1 MNKQKLLFLT
11 SRFPFPLE
19 KGDKLR
25 AYYLIRELS
34 KYYDI
39 CLFAVNEVEPKSK
52 WIEALSPFCLHIR
65 IGVISKYRSIF
76 NLLRLKKTPFQVAY
90 FYDNKISDQIQQFA
104 KECDASILYCHLIRM
119 AEYGRKL
126 KINYKILDYMDAF
139 SMGMERI
146 KNQGIWWMQIP
157 AHFEWKRLQNYEH
170 EVFNL
175 FQHKIIISDQDRD
188 LIPHPQ
194 HLEIQVIPNGVDF
207 DYFKPLETGKK
218 YDLLFNGNMS
228 YPPNIASAL
237 YAVEE
242 LLPEIKKTHPS
253 LTFLIAGASPTLK
266 IRNLGSNGITI
277 SGWVEDIRESFYT
290 SKILI
295 APMLISIGLQNKIL
309 QAMAMK
315 IPCVI
320 STMANNALGAIHE
333 KEVFVANTPEEY
345 SRYIHILLTDKQ
357 KYNLITSAAYDFV
370 RKKFTWEQ
378 SAKDIIHKINS

>member
-65 IGVISKYRSIF
+65 TGVISKYRSIF

-146 KNQGIWWMQIP
+146 KNQGIWWMRIP

-207 DYFKPLETGKK
+207 DYFKPLETDKK

-237 YAVEE
+237 YAAEE